1 MTQRPITLVY
11 TGATAN
17 DGTGDSVRS
26 AFTTVN
32 NNFSY
37 ITSYTISNVATNN
50 SSIFAN
56 TGVRKFVANGIG
68 TFSNV
73 WINLPASASDGQELL
88 LTSLVPISNCFV
100 NQNGQQVLW
109 LSNTA
114 FSTGNVTVRLTYST
128 SNNHWM
134 TF

>member
-1 MTQRPITLVY
+1 MTTQPITLVY

-17 DGTGDSVRS
+17 DGTGDSIRS

-37 ITSYTISNVATNN
+37 VTSYVISNVAADN

-56 TGVRKFVANGIG
+56 TGARKFVANGIG

-73 WINLPASASDGQELL
+73 WINLPATASDGQELI
-88 LTSLVPISNCFV
+88 LTSLVPIANCFV
-100 NQNGQQVLW
+100 NQGGQSVLW

-114 FSTGNVTVRLTYST
+114 FSSGNTTVRLTYTT